1 MVEWFDNTVLDW
13 FLSIQD
19 PVLTPVFRLFTLIGE
34 GGAVW
39 IAVGILLLA
48 RKSSRTAGMAV
59 LLSLVFCLI
68 TGNAFLK
75 NVVAR
80 PRPCWRHPEIE
91 MLIRIPGDYSF
102 PSGHTMSSFAAAAG
116 VFLWDKR
123 WGMAALMGAALIAA
137 SRMYF
142 YVHYPTDILA
152 GLVIGLLLA
161 LAARWLIDKIMKYSS
176 KKGRKPWRQKKGEK
190 EK

>member
-13 FLSIQD
+13 FLSIQA
-19 PVLTPVFRLFTLIGE
+19 PVLTPVFRFFTLIGE

-39 IAVGILLLA
+39 IAIGILMLA
-48 RKSSRTAGMAV
+48 RKSSRAAGMAV

-123 WGMAALMGAALIAA
+123 WGTAA
-137 SRMYF
+137 
-142 YVHYPTDILA
+142 LA

-161 LAARWLIDKIMKYSS
+161 LTAKWLIDKIMKYSS
-176 KKGRKPWRQKKGEK
+176 KKGRKPWRQRKGERA
-190 EK
+190 E